1 MNLKQELEQRNL
13 IYQYTDEKLFD
24 VYEKGGQKLYIG
36 VDPTADSLQ
45 LGNLIPIM
53 GAVNFMK
60 RGNKLVLILGG
71 ATGMIGDPGGK
82 DSERQLKS
90 IEEIRA
96 NGEKIQKQLQ
106 NILHRLQDLAGQKLE
121 FEVVN
126 NYDFYKDMNVLD
138 FLRDV
143 GKHITVNQ
151 MITKE
156 TVKRRIEDPD
166 KSISYT
172 EFSYML
178 LQGYDYLRLY
188 QDKGVH
194 LQLGG
199 SDQWWNILT
208 WIELIGKAL
217 GKSDARGFTVPLLT
231 TSDGKK
237 FGKSEG
243 NAIWL
248 DSSKNSP
255 YFVYQYFVNATDEDV
270 GKFLKVLT
278 LLPLDQI
285 EEILAQHQQA
295 PEERY
300 AQRRLAY
307 EVVRFLFGQES
318 AKIAQKISDL
328 VFYTDSKTNLLKSLD
343 GSQAKAVF
351 EELGGAKIDLPAN
364 ILDVLVASG
373 LANSKSDA
381 RRAIKEGSIFVN
393 DTKVADENFSVS
405 DEHLVGE
412 GLALL
417 RRGKKKFKMLKKA

>member
-1 MNLKQELEQRNL
+1 
-13 IYQYTDEKLFD
+13 
-24 VYEKGGQKLYIG
+24 
-36 VDPTADSLQ
+36 
-45 LGNLIPIM
+45 
-53 GAVNFMK
+53 
-60 RGNKLVLILGG
+60 
-71 ATGMIGDPGGK
+71 
-82 DSERQLKS
+82 
-90 IEEIRA
+90 
-96 NGEKIQKQLQ
+96 
-106 NILHRLQDLAGQKLE
+106 
-121 FEVVN
+121 
-126 NYDFYKDMNVLD
+126 
-138 FLRDV
+138 
-143 GKHITVNQ
+143 
-151 MITKE
+151 
-156 TVKRRIEDPD
+156 
-166 KSISYT
+166 
-172 EFSYML
+172 
-178 LQGYDYLRLY
+178 
-188 QDKGVH
+188 
-194 LQLGG
+194 
-199 SDQWWNILT
+199 
-208 WIELIGKAL
+208 L

-248 DSSKNSP
+248 DPTKNSP

-393 DTKVADENFSVS
+393 DTKVADENFFVS

>member
-1 MNLKQELEQRNL
+1 MKLKQELQKRNL
-13 IYQYTDEKLFD
+13 IYQYTDEKLFE

-71 ATGMIGDPGGK
+71 ATWMIWDPGGK
-82 DSERQLKS
+82 DTERQLKS

-96 NGEKIQKQLQ
+96 NGEKIKKQLQ
-106 NILHRLQDLAGQKLE
+106 NILRRLEELAGQKLE

-126 NYDFYKDMNVLD
+126 NYDFYKDMNILD
-138 FLRDV
+138 FLRNV
-143 GKHITVNQ
+143 GKYITVNQ
-151 MITKE
+151 MIAKE

-188 QDKGVH
+188 QDKGVR

-243 NAIWL
+243 NAIWI
-248 DSSKNSP
+248 DANKNSP

-278 LLPLDQI
+278 LLPLETI
-285 EEILAQHQQA
+285 EEILFKHNQS
-295 PEERY
+295 PEKRY

-307 EVVRFLFGQES
+307 EVVRFLFGEE
-318 AKIAQKISDL
+318 AAEIAQKISEL
-328 VFYTDSKTNLLKSLD
+328 VFYTDSKTQLLKSLKPE
-343 GSQAKAVF
+343 QVEAVF
-351 EELGGAKIDLPAN
+351 DELGGAKIDPPIH
-364 ILDVLVASG
+364 ILEALVASW
-373 LANSKSDA
+373 LASSKSDA
-381 RRAIKEGSIFVN
+381 RRAIVQWSVFVN
-393 DTKVADENFSVS
+393 DEKISDENFVIT
-405 DEHLVGE
+405 DKDMVWDGLVF
-412 GLALL
+412 L
-417 RRGKKKFKMLKKA
+417 RRWKKKFKILKRN